1 MCLFWRPH
9 YSKLRATTNH
19 TNETNNA
26 GDGGDGGVAVEHV
39 KTGSPEVIISTLGSS
54 ALIYIIYGP
63 CCVLSGGYSFFLGD
77 VKNLCLILVM
87 GRGYEGG

>member
-39 KTGSPEVIISTLGSS
+39 KTGSPEVIISTLGAS
-54 ALIYIIYGP
+54 ALIYIIYRPRMCFPVAIG
-63 CCVLSGGYSFFLGD
+63 FLGD
-77 VKNLCLILVM
+77 VKNLCLILARAVD
-87 GRGYEGG
+87 EGG